1 MGTAT
6 QIKSSIIT
14 KGPHRAYMLDLPR
27 VRGKD
32 ESLQNT
38 FSAIEEIKNG
48 WVETAMYGKWEELM
62 MLPPHVIVFSNDKP
76 RLDLCSADRWEVYQL
91 DSLMGGMKRIRLR
104 K

>member
-14 KGPHRAYMLDLPR
+14 KGAHRAYMLDLPR

-32 ESLQNT
+32 ESLQNI
-38 FSAIEEIKNG
+38 FSAIEEIKCG

-62 MLPPHVIVFSNDKP
+62 MLPPHVFVFSNEQP
-76 RLDLCSADRWEVYQL
+76 RLSLCSADRWSIYQV
-91 DSLMGGMKRIRLR
+91 DSLEGGMTKIR
-104 K
+104 